1 MTTKIVNPNIKFF
14 TYKKNVPLN
23 GGTLAFAPGRGYYAK
38 PAATNPYAAPPRPAA
53 TPPVNPMA
61 ALTPAQIDAN
71 AGKLAQSVI
80 DPQKAEID
88 RQRGIAQQR
97 AKSDYAA
104 ITGFQTAAAGLM
116 AQLGP
121 EAQAAYERAA
131 NTEGQLGQ
139 GLATGAANDVAAGVA
154 SDKAFMDLHG
164 QSGGPGP
171 DTAALHD
178 TLYSLNGRIPG
189 DTFAE
194 QGANAAKWGL
204 AQAPIALNA
213 GREELDARMYA
224 ARQEDDQ
231 YAQQL
236 IQLAATYPAEKEKA
250 LQQLNQYEL
259 DKANYRLN
267 QWQTHQQIAIS
278 KRSELAQEKAA
289 GLTADYHKQEM
300 KYKFASLKFQSHK
313 AMAAAKAATAKGKTI
328 DVQASKL
335 LGHIVYK
342 DGTEDKTI
350 KVAQSGTNT
359 PGGITAAKKV
369 AAKTK
374 AVTGA
379 YEYATKLLGDPVKAK
394 GGKGRYVARTSGV
407 PLRATF
413 PTIFPGG
420 PRTTNNPKY
429 AQREGGA
436 SGWQDAFSKT
446 WAEIGGDVLVQ
457 DYGYTRE
464 QVTAWVRDALRRAG
478 WKRK

>member
-1 MTTKIVNPNIKFF
+1 MAAPSVKFF
-14 TYKKNVPLN
+14 TYKKQVPLK
-23 GGTLAFAPGRGYYAK
+23 GGATLAFTPGRGYYAK
-38 PAATNPYAAPPRPAA
+38 PAAANPYAPAVRPA
-53 TPPVNPMA
+53 TPPPNSMA
-61 ALTPAQIDAN
+61 PQTAAQIDAQ
-71 AGKLAQSVI
+71 ATTLANSVI
-80 DPQKAEID
+80 DPQKVEID
-88 RQRGIAQQR
+88 RQRALAQAR
-97 AKSDYAA
+97 ADSDYKA

-154 SDKAFMDLHG
+154 ADKAFMDLHG
-164 QSGGPGP
+164 QSGGSGP

-236 IQLAATYPAEKEKA
+236 IQLAATYPAEKAKA

-289 GLTADYHKQEM
+289 GLTSDYHKQEM
-300 KYKFASLKFQSHK
+300 KYKWASLKFQSQK
-313 AMAAAKAATAKGKTI
+313 AMAAAKAAAAKGKTI

-342 DGTEDKTI
+342 DGTEDKSI
-350 KVAQSGTNT
+350 KVAQGASAST

-379 YEYATKLLGDPVKAK
+379 YTYASKLLGDPVKAK
-394 GGKGRYVARTSGV
+394 GGKGTYVARTSGV
-407 PLRATF
+407 PHRAVF
-413 PTIFPGG
+413 PPSFPGG

-429 AQREGGA
+429 AQRQGGA